1 LGYFFINTDTKKVT
15 HGTLTIAA
23 QPVQVISA
31 FAKSNDPI
39 KSRRLKEIA
48 MNTDKVI
55 ELGAVSEET
64 KGVIG
69 EAESLIHP
77 FFAEPV

>member
-1 LGYFFINTDTKKVT
+1 
-15 HGTLTIAA
+15 
-23 QPVQVISA
+23 
-31 FAKSNDPI
+31 
-39 KSRRLKEIA
+39 LKEIA